1 MNVDCVSLFHS
12 TSRHLPRCAHVV
24 CLDNHLL
31 DLLHEIA
38 SALIPTVV
46 VGYSQHMYECLYLL
60 HCNCVSIT
68 RCASSHLQ
76 KCQNSVSRLCR
87 LCTRCKNVVLVQ
99 LELWTTRTALYI
111 IITSKREFERISLT
125 HKFWSSWKKPDFAP
139 SHLRVFWCIACGCR
153 ICVEW
158 SSCSFGWKT
167 A

>member
-1 MNVDCVSLFHS
+1 MKSRQLSFLPSLLVMPSSSS
-12 TSRHLPRCAHVV
+12 TNWPWPMVILSNQLAVIFSTH
-24 CLDNHLL
+24 D
-31 DLLHEIA
+31 
-38 SALIPTVV
+38 
-46 VGYSQHMYECLYLL
+46 YECLYLL

-87 LCTRCKNVVLVQ
+87 LWTRCKNVVLVQ

>member
-1 MNVDCVSLFHS
+1 MKSRQLSFLPSLLVMPSSSS
-12 TSRHLPRCAHVV
+12 TNWPWPMVILSNQLAVIFSTH
-24 CLDNHLL
+24 D
-31 DLLHEIA
+31 
-38 SALIPTVV
+38 
-46 VGYSQHMYECLYLL
+46 YECLYLL

-99 LELWTTRTALYI
+99 LELLTTRTALYI

>member
-1 MNVDCVSLFHS
+1 MKSRQLSFLPSLLVMPSSSS
-12 TSRHLPRCAHVV
+12 TNWPWPMVILSNQLAVIFSTH
-24 CLDNHLL
+24 D
-31 DLLHEIA
+31 
-38 SALIPTVV
+38 
-46 VGYSQHMYECLYLL
+46 YECLYLL

-76 KCQNSVSRLCR
+76 KCQNSVPRLCR

>member
-1 MNVDCVSLFHS
+1 MKSRQLSFLPSLLVMPSSSS
-12 TSRHLPRCAHVV
+12 TNWPWPMVILSNQLAVIFSTH
-24 CLDNHLL
+24 D
-31 DLLHEIA
+31 
-38 SALIPTVV
+38 
-46 VGYSQHMYECLYLL
+46 YECLYLL
-60 HCNCVSIT
+60 HCNCVSIA

>member
-1 MNVDCVSLFHS
+1 MKSRQLSFLPSLLVMPSSSS
-12 TSRHLPRCAHVV
+12 TNWPWPMVILSNQLAVIFSTH
-24 CLDNHLL
+24 D
-31 DLLHEIA
+31 
-38 SALIPTVV
+38 
-46 VGYSQHMYECLYLL
+46 YECLYFL

-87 LCTRCKNVVLVQ
+87 LCTGCKNVVLVQ

-111 IITSKREFERISLT
+111 IITSKREFERISL
-125 HKFWSSWKKPDFAP
+125 DFAP

>member
-1 MNVDCVSLFHS
+1 MKSRQLSLLPSLLVMPSSSS
-12 TSRHLPRCAHVV
+12 TNWPWPMVILSNQLAVIFSTH
-24 CLDNHLL
+24 D
-31 DLLHEIA
+31 
-38 SALIPTVV
+38 
-46 VGYSQHMYECLYLL
+46 YECLYLL

>member
-1 MNVDCVSLFHS
+1 MKSRQLSFLPSLLVMPSSSS
-12 TSRHLPRCAHVV
+12 TNWPWPMVILSNQLAVIFSTH
-24 CLDNHLL
+24 D
-31 DLLHEIA
+31 
-38 SALIPTVV
+38 
-46 VGYSQHMYECLYLL
+46 YECLYLL

>member
-1 MNVDCVSLFHS
+1 MKSRQLSFLPSLLVMPSSSS
-12 TSRHLPRCAHVV
+12 TNWPWPMVILSNQLAVIFSTH
-24 CLDNHLL
+24 D
-31 DLLHEIA
+31 
-38 SALIPTVV
+38 
-46 VGYSQHMYECLYLL
+46 YECLYLL

-139 SHLRVFWCIACGCR
+139 SHFRVFWCIACGCR